1 MKTIKRRILSIELNF
16 SWSWDLAIH
25 TSQSHTLTSQL
36 SPLSIQA
43 YFFYNPIHVHWYI
56 FYPSK
61 ISTIFCPWG
70 IHISVPSFLEWS
82 SHRCLFN
89 LYPSSRCYITIPT
102 FLITPILHS
111 NSHSIDPSFH
121 DSYHHNAHYT
131 FKFWSYIVSFFLL
144 NIKFVIS
151 AFLFPPV
158 FLFLS
163 MSWTYTRGR

>member
-16 SWSWDLAIH
+16 SWRWDLAIH
-25 TSQSHTLTSQL
+25 TSQSHMLTSQL

-89 LYPSSRCYITIPT
+89 LYPSSHCYITIPT
-102 FLITPILHS
+102 FLITPYYTVILIPLILHFMIVITIMPIIHLS
-111 NSHSIDPSFH
+111 FDLTLCHS
-121 DSYHHNAHYT
+121 SY
-131 FKFWSYIVSFFLL
+131 WI
-144 NIKFVIS
+144 
-151 AFLFPPV
+151 
-158 FLFLS
+158 
-163 MSWTYTRGR
+163 